1 MNRKPVFLVM
11 VSLALFLTALILKRG
26 EIATLALPF
35 LIYLFQGVLDSPSPR
50 VIQVTR
56 SILADAPSRNGQYTQ
71 ILKVK
76 NNDTC
81 EVNLEIRDAL
91 FPSMTLLEGNL
102 NQSLCLPAGE
112 EISLTTDFLAKRGIY
127 SWNSL
132 LIHTFD
138 PLQVI
143 TDAHILP
150 ALSQILVK
158 PETVKLRHLPLRPRK
173 TLHMTGNIPARLA
186 GSGTDSWGVREY
198 QLGDQ
203 LQRLNWRKIARNP
216 RHLYT
221 NEFEQ
226 EEITDIGLIVDARML
241 GNSSTVE
248 EALLEHSIQAAASLA
263 ESFLREGNRVGLL
276 IFGKRIIHLFP
287 GYGKI
292 QLNKILCSL
301 ALTEMRPYL
310 SLNQLQYLPFR
321 LFPARSQLIM
331 VSPYTEA
338 DLSGY
343 THLRAN
349 GYPML
354 LLSPDPV
361 DFWIKSKPSQP
372 NPQTIC
378 RIAHLDRQLQL
389 KKLSHIGVQVINW
402 QVDQSLNAVLQ
413 TALTRSKKYSN
424 LWGQ

>member
-1 MNRKPVFLVM
+1 MNRKSVFLVL

-26 EIATLALPF
+26 EITTLALPF
-35 LIYLFQGVLDSPSPR
+35 LIYLFQGILDSPSSTA
-50 VIQVTR
+50 IQVTR
-56 SILADAPSRNGQYTQ
+56 SMVADAASGHGQFNQT
-71 ILKVK
+71 LTVK
-76 NNDTC
+76 NNDAC
-81 EVNLEIRDAL
+81 DVHLEIRDVI
-91 FPSMTLLEGNL
+91 FPTMTLLEGNL
-102 NQSLCLPAGE
+102 SQSLCLSSGE
-112 EISLTTDFLAKRGIY
+112 EITLTTKFLAKRGIY

-132 LIHTFD
+132 LVHVFD

-143 TDAHILP
+143 TEARILP
-150 ALSQILVK
+150 ALSQIMVK

-173 TLHMTGNIPARLA
+173 TLHTTGNIPARLA

-241 GNSSTVE
+241 GNSSSVE
-248 EALLEHSIQAAASLA
+248 DALLEYAIQAAASLA

-301 ALTEMRPYL
+301 TLTEMRPYL

-331 VSPYTEA
+331 VSPYAEP

-361 DFWIKSKPSQP
+361 DFWIKSKPNQP
-372 NPQTIC
+372 NQQTIYQV
-378 RIAHLDRQLQL
+378 AHLDRQLQL
-389 KKLSHIGVQVINW
+389 KKLFHIGVQVINW

-413 TALTRSKKYSN
+413 TALTRSNKYSN
-424 LWGQ
+424 LGGQ